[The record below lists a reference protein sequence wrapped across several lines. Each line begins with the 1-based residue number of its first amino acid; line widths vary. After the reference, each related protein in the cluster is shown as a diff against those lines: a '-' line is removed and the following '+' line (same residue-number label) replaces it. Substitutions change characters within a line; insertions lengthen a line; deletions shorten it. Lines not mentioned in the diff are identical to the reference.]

1 MMEVLIWFWL
11 GLFLLA
17 VIFEAATVDFVAIWF
32 AVGSI
37 PAFIL
42 ALIDAPVWLQV
53 SVFLIV
59 TIILI
64 AFTRPYMLKYFK
76 KNQIKTNVYT
86 MIGKTAVVSEAIT
99 PNTVGSVKV
108 RGQVWSAI
116 ASASIPVGTEVR
128 ILEIEGV
135 KLIVETLEI

>member
-1 MMEVLIWFWL
+1 MIEVLVWFWL

-32 AVGSI
+32 AIGSV

-42 ALIDAPVWLQV
+42 SLLGSPIWLQV
-53 SVFLIV
+53 TVFLLI

-76 KNQIKTNVYT
+76 TNQIKTNVYSV
-86 MIGKTAVVSEAIT
+86 IGKTATVSEIIN
-99 PNTVGSVKV
+99 PNEIGAVKL
-108 RGQVWSAI
+108 RGQVWSAMA
-116 ASASIPVGTEVR
+116 ASKIEVGTEVR
-128 ILEIEGV
+128 VLEIEGV
-135 KLIVETLEI
+135 KLIVEAIK

>member
-1 MMEVLIWFWL
+1 MIEILVWFWL

-32 AVGSI
+32 AVGSV

-42 ALIDAPVWLQV
+42 AIVGAPVWLQIAT
-53 SVFLIV
+53 FLII
-59 TIILI
+59 TIVLI
-64 AFTRPYMLKYFK
+64 AFTRPYMMKYFK
-76 KNQIKTNVYT
+76 TNQIKTNAQSV
-86 MIGKTAVVSEAIT
+86 IGKTATVYEEIL
-99 PNTVGSVKV
+99 PNEIGAVKL

-116 ASASIPVGTEVR
+116 SDSKIEVGTEVR

-135 KLIVETLEI
+135 KLIVEAIK

>member
-1 MMEVLIWFWL
+1 MIEALVWFWL

-32 AVGSI
+32 AVGSV
-37 PAFIL
+37 PAFVL
-42 ALIDAPVWLQV
+42 AIIGAPVWLQV
-53 SVFLIV
+53 ITFLVITIV
-59 TIILI
+59 LI

-76 KNQIKTNVYT
+76 TNQIKTNVYT
-86 MIGKTAVVSEAIT
+86 AIGKTAVVTEVIL
-99 PNTVGSVKV
+99 PNEIGAVKL

-116 ASASIPVGTEVR
+116 ADDRIEVGTQVR

-135 KLIVETLEI
+135 KLIVEAIK

>member
-1 MMEVLIWFWL
+1 MIEILVWFWL

-42 ALIDAPVWLQV
+42 ALFGSPIWLQV
-53 SVFLIV
+53 SVFLLI

-76 KNQIKTNVYT
+76 TNQIKTNVYSV
-86 MIGKTAVVSEAIT
+86 IGKTATVSEIIN
-99 PNTVGSVKV
+99 PNEIGAVKL
-108 RGQVWSAI
+108 RGQVWSAM
-116 ASASIPVGTEVR
+116 SASKIEVGTEVR

-135 KLIVETLEI
+135 KLIVEAIK

>member
-1 MMEVLIWFWL
+1 MIEVLVWFWL

-32 AVGSI
+32 AIGSV

-42 ALIDAPVWLQV
+42 SLLGSPIWLQV
-53 SVFLIV
+53 TVFLLI

-76 KNQIKTNVYT
+76 TNQIKTNVYSV
-86 MIGKTAVVSEAIT
+86 IGKTATVSEIIN
-99 PNTVGSVKV
+99 PNEIGTVKL
-108 RGQVWSAI
+108 RGQVWSAMA
-116 ASASIPVGTEVR
+116 ASKIEVGTEVR

-135 KLIVETLEI
+135 KLIVEAIK

>member
-1 MMEVLIWFWL
+1 MIEILVWFWL

-42 ALIDAPVWLQV
+42 AIVGAPVWLQIAT
-53 SVFLIV
+53 FLII
-59 TIILI
+59 TIVLI
-64 AFTRPYMLKYFK
+64 AFTRPYMMKYFK
-76 KNQIKTNVYT
+76 TNQIKTNAQSV
-86 MIGKTAVVSEAIT
+86 IGKTATVYEEIL
-99 PNTVGSVKV
+99 PNEIGAVKL
-108 RGQVWSAI
+108 RGQVWSAMSDSKI
-116 ASASIPVGTEVR
+116 EVGTEVR

-135 KLIVETLEI
+135 KLIVEAIK

>member
-1 MMEVLIWFWL
+1 MIEILVWFWL

-42 ALIDAPVWLQV
+42 AIVGAPVWLQIAT
-53 SVFLIV
+53 FLII
-59 TIILI
+59 TIVLI
-64 AFTRPYMLKYFK
+64 AFTRPYMMKYFK
-76 KNQIKTNVYT
+76 TNQIKTNAQSV
-86 MIGKTAVVSEAIT
+86 IGKTATVYEEIL
-99 PNTVGSVKV
+99 PNEIGTVKL
-108 RGQVWSAI
+108 RGQVWSAMSDSKI
-116 ASASIPVGTEVR
+116 EVGTEVR

-135 KLIVETLEI
+135 KLIVEAIK

>member
-1 MMEVLIWFWL
+1 MIEVLVWFWL

-32 AVGSI
+32 AIGSV

-42 ALIDAPVWLQV
+42 SLLGSPIWLQV
-53 SVFLIV
+53 TVFLLI

-76 KNQIKTNVYT
+76 TNQIKTNVYSV
-86 MIGKTAVVSEAIT
+86 IGKTATVSEIIN
-99 PNTVGSVKV
+99 PNEIGAVKL
-108 RGQVWSAI
+108 RGQVWSAMA
-116 ASASIPVGTEVR
+116 ASKIEVGTEVR

-135 KLIVETLEI
+135 KLIVEAIK

>member
-1 MMEVLIWFWL
+1 MIELLVWFWL

-42 ALIDAPVWLQV
+42 ALIGAPIWLQV
-53 SVFLIV
+53 TVFLLI
-59 TIILI
+59 TIFLI

-76 KNQIKTNVYT
+76 TNQIKTNVYSV
-86 MIGKTAVVSEAIT
+86 IGKTATVSEIIK
-99 PNTVGSVKV
+99 PNEIGAVKL

-116 ASASIPVGTEVR
+116 SDTKIEVGAEVR

-135 KLIVETLEI
+135 KLIVEAINK

>member
-42 ALIDAPVWLQV
+42 ALIGAPVWLQV

-135 KLIVETLEI
+135 KLIVETIET

>member
-1 MMEVLIWFWL
+1 MIEILVWFWL

-42 ALIDAPVWLQV
+42 AIVGAPVWMQIAT
-53 SVFLIV
+53 FLII
-59 TIILI
+59 TIVLI
-64 AFTRPYMLKYFK
+64 AFTRPYMMKYFK
-76 KNQIKTNVYT
+76 TNQIKTNAQSV
-86 MIGKTAVVSEAIT
+86 IGKTATVYEEIL
-99 PNTVGSVKV
+99 PNEIGTVKL
-108 RGQVWSAI
+108 RGQVWSAMSDSKI
-116 ASASIPVGTEVR
+116 EVGTEVR

-135 KLIVETLEI
+135 KLIVEAIK

>member
-53 SVFLIV
+53 SVFLII

-135 KLIVETLEI
+135 KLIVETIET